1 MLEGVYIMSNM
12 KTYTP
17 LRYPGG
23 KNKLT
28 SYLKKL
34 LIANNL
40 KGCTYI
46 EPFAGG
52 AAVALALLIDG
63 YASKIIINDFDRSI
77 YAFWYSVLNHTD
89 ELCDLIENTPINIDQ
104 WYIQKNIQIHKET
117 ANLFELG
124 FSTLFLNRT
133 NRSGI
138 LKAGVIGGLKQ
149 NGNYKMDCRFKKE
162 QLINKIKHISKY
174 KNSIEIFNM
183 DTIQLLDNILPR
195 IKTKSFIFFD
205 PPYYNKGS
213 TLYVNY
219 YNHDDHLELSRKIGQ
234 IKEHCWIVTYD
245 YVKAIS
251 DMYSEYHQT
260 TYSLNY
266 SAEKKY
272 TGYEIMIYSNN
283 LYIPEECQDVI

>member
-1 MLEGVYIMSNM
+1 MSSRR
-12 KTYTP
+12 TYTP

-28 SYLKKL
+28 GYVKKI

-40 KGCTYI
+40 KGCIYI

-52 AAVALALLIDG
+52 AAIALALLIDG
-63 YASKIIINDFDRSI
+63 YASEIIINDIDRSI

-89 ELCDLIENTPINIDQ
+89 ELCYLIENTPINIDQ
-104 WYIQKNIQIHKET
+104 WHKQKDIQRHKNS
-117 ANLFELG
+117 ANLLELG
-124 FSTLFLNRT
+124 FSTFFLNRT

-138 LKAGVIGGLKQ
+138 LKAGVIGGLEQ
-149 NGNYKMDCRFKKE
+149 NGKYKMDCRFNKK
-162 QLINKIKHISKY
+162 QLIDKIRYISKY
-174 KNSIEIFNM
+174 KNNIKIFNM
-183 DTIQLLDNILPR
+183 DTIQLLDIVLPK
-195 IKTKSFIFFD
+195 IETKSFIFFD

-219 YNHDDHLELSRKIGQ
+219 YNHEDHLKLSKKIGQ
-234 IKEHCWIVTYD
+234 IKEHYWIVTYD

-251 DMYSEYHQT
+251 EMYSQYFQT
-260 TYSLNY
+260 TYKLNY
-266 SAEKKY
+266 TAQRKY

-283 LYIPEECQDVI
+283 LNVPKECKNVI